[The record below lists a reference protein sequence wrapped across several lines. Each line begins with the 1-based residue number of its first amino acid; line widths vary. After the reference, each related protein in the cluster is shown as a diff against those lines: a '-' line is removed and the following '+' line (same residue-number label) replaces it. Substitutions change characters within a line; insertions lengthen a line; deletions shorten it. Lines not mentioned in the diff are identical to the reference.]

1 MRVGIDIT
9 KDNKRKLDELFKA
22 FSITAEGMYI
32 YICDMEHDVSRWS
45 KSAVDFF
52 GLPDEYMKNAGG
64 IWADHV
70 HPDDVDKYNESID
83 SIFTG
88 NNNGHNMQYRART
101 REGEY
106 VVCTCKGIVIRD
118 SMGKP
123 KYFMGAI
130 KNHGIHSY
138 TDNNT
143 GVRSLYAFFED
154 LRTIFWNKEEAVI
167 MQIGLTDFSRYN
179 DVFGYSFGNRIL
191 QSIARMLGDMFRHT
205 GEIYRLDGTKFAVI
219 SKVLKKDEMADIYK
233 SIQKKSATDFMVDNE
248 RIAPSF
254 NAGLIVVDQFDIS
267 DKTVYSCLKYAYFES
282 KKHKLG
288 DLVIYEDSITD
299 IGRNKL
305 EMIHSVRRDI
315 TKSPNGFYLCY
326 QPVVHPVTEK
336 LKGVEALIRWKNDK
350 YGTVPPNSFIPEI
363 EKDNLFPQL
372 GNWILEQAMTD
383 GLKLLEKYPGIMI
396 NVNLSYAQLEKSG
409 FVNDVLDIIRKTKF
423 PAENLCLE
431 LTERCRLID
440 GELLKNIM
448 AILRDEGVKFALDDF
463 GTGFS
468 SLSILRELHL
478 DIVKIDREFV
488 KGIVN
493 FARDREMIRNVAELV
508 SCFDADLCVEGVED
522 IEMRDILRNV
532 NPGSLQGYLYSK
544 PVTIDE
550 FMKLKF

>member
-1 MRVGIDIT
+1 
-9 KDNKRKLDELFKA
+9 
-22 FSITAEGMYI
+22 
-32 YICDMEHDVSRWS
+32 
-45 KSAVDFF
+45 
-52 GLPDEYMKNAGG
+52 
-64 IWADHV
+64 
-70 HPDDVDKYNESID
+70 
-83 SIFTG
+83 
-88 NNNGHNMQYRART
+88 
-101 REGEY
+101 
-106 VVCTCKGIVIRD
+106 
-118 SMGKP
+118 
-123 KYFMGAI
+123 
-130 KNHGIHSY
+130 
-138 TDNNT
+138 
-143 GVRSLYAFFED
+143 
-154 LRTIFWNKEEAVI
+154 
-167 MQIGLTDFSRYN
+167 
-179 DVFGYSFGNRIL
+179 
-191 QSIARMLGDMFRHT
+191 
-205 GEIYRLDGTKFAVI
+205 
-219 SKVLKKDEMADIYK
+219 
-233 SIQKKSATDFMVDNE
+233 
-248 RIAPSF
+248 
-254 NAGLIVVDQFDIS
+254 
-267 DKTVYSCLKYAYFES
+267 
-282 KKHKLG
+282 
-288 DLVIYEDSITD
+288 
-299 IGRNKL
+299 
-305 EMIHSVRRDI
+305 MIHSVRRDI

-493 FARDREMIRNVAELV
+493 SARDREMIRNVAELV